1 MCAGTAAVTPAE
13 MSNGQADAKSAVIS
27 GGTKFQPRQK
37 QRRRSQRSSKKN
49 KHKTGDDNELAV
61 LDAVADLR
69 FADDFA
75 EYMARAEGGGSA
87 YGVLRRR
94 AFAQTSLRIRRP
106 AALEDSSTSV
116 EGVSRQRRSRSLIPP
131 PRRRSGDQG
140 SADASLS
147 NHKSLLQALC
157 VQTQQQQK
165 QQQRT
170 KRTGTP
176 QVNRLDEW
184 ACNASHYGLK
194 FISVSIVH
202 GVSLKRT
209 PFSFFHNL
217 LK

>member
-1 MCAGTAAVTPAE
+1 MCIR
-13 MSNGQADAKSAVIS
+13 D
-27 GGTKFQPRQK
+27 R
-37 QRRRSQRSSKKN
+37 
-49 KHKTGDDNELAV
+49 
-61 LDAVADLR
+61 
-69 FADDFA
+69 
-75 EYMARAEGGGSA
+75 YMARAEGGGSA

-217 LK
+217 LKWWSIYKIFLPVVIKEILIPKLLTNHGSCMAVLC